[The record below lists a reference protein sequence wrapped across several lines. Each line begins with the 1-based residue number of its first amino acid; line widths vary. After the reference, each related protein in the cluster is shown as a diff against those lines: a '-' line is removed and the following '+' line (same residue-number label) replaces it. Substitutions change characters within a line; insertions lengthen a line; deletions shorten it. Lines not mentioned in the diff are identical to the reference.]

1 MTSSDE
7 LQTRLESFVGI
18 EGEPVTAR
26 DPVNPPMIRH
36 WCDAVDDRNPVYT
49 QPAFAEESV
58 HGSIVAP
65 PTMLMAWTMPGL
77 RPPEE
82 EGPATGPL
90 REAMELLDAAG
101 FTSVV
106 ATNCRQE
113 YRRYL
118 VPGDLLCVTSA
129 IESISPEKQ
138 TALGVGHFVSQE
150 SIYRDERG
158 VEVARMKFRILK
170 FRPREIA
177 SPPSGDSAAG
187 KPLARGRLRP
197 RPARSRDNAFF
208 WEGVQ
213 QGRLLFQRCTGCGRL
228 QHPPGPM
235 CPACHGLEWDLVESS
250 GRGQV
255 YSFVVAH
262 HPPIPPFEYPNAVVL
277 VELEEGTR
285 LVSNLLG
292 VDPAKIEIG
301 MPVEVEF
308 TEVDPD
314 LVLPLFRPVG

>member
-1 MTSSDE
+1 MTSPDE
-7 LQTRLESFVGI
+7 LKVRLEPLVGV
-18 EGEPVTAR
+18 EGAPVAAP
-26 DPVNPPMIRH
+26 DPVNAPMIRH

-49 QPAFAEESV
+49 DSAHAEQSV
-58 HGSIVAP
+58 HGGIVAP

-82 EGPATGPL
+82 DGPAKGTL
-90 REAMELLDAAG
+90 RDAMALLDAAG

-118 VPGDLLCVTSA
+118 VPGDVLSVTSA

-138 TALGVGHFVSQE
+138 TALGVGHFVTQQMV
-150 SIYRDERG
+150 YRDQHG
-158 VEVARMKFRILK
+158 DEVARMQFRILK
-170 FRPREIA
+170 FRPRDAAAPQPVEA
-177 SPPSGDSAAG
+177 RATTPP
-187 KPLARGRLRP
+187 ARRRLRP
-197 RPARSRDNAFF
+197 RPAESRDNAFF
-208 WEGVQ
+208 WEGVRE
-213 QGRLLFQRCTGCGRL
+213 GRLLIQRCTGCGRL

-235 CPACHGLEWDLVESS
+235 CPACHGLEWDQLEAS
-250 GRGQV
+250 GRGRV

-262 HPPIPPFEYPNAVVL
+262 HPPVPPFEYPNAIVL

-308 TEVDPD
+308 TQVDPD
-314 LVLPLFRPVG
+314 LVLPLFRPQG